1 MSKGD
6 LNPDLLVK
14 QIKKSNPAMSSEQ
27 ARRISEESCRR
38 VDRERQDDKKK
49 GN

>member
-1 MSKGD
+1 MSTQKRD
-6 LNPDLLVK
+6 LNPDLLA
-14 QIKKSNPAMSSEQ
+14 QRIKKSNPAISSEK

-38 VDRERQDDKKK
+38 VERADKDKK